1 MICLNKNIKLQDKYM
16 RIEDKDS
23 SMLDQLILEDT
34 GDLEEVV
41 IGLVGAIGSNIN
53 ILQNILKTE
62 LEDTFNIDVFVI
74 KISEDILKNHPNIK
88 SIEDYDL
95 TTKYKRINSLM
106 NLGNKLREFYGLD
119 YISLEVAAKIR
130 ELRKNY
136 NGSKK
141 RVAYIIDSLKHD
153 AEVVSLKKLY
163 GHTFFQISIFESE
176 KKRKDTLNN
185 SIGMTIEEAEKL
197 IKRDEKEDDKCGQRT
212 SVAFP
217 LADYFVK
224 FDDKSGI
231 HINNAINRF
240 LKLILGNAYITP
252 TFSEFATYMAF
263 MSSLRSSDL
272 SRQVGAVIAKDDNIL
287 SIGSNDV
294 PKFGGGIYIPTYNED
309 DGVISDDEHGRDYK
323 KGHDCNHF
331 QKNALVDSIYN
342 SIKIELND
350 ILSEDIPSQEKSLLK
365 IKSLIENS
373 EIKDITEY
381 GRMVHAEMDA
391 ILNCA
396 RSNNSTQGATLYV
409 TTFPCHN
416 CAKHIVAAGIK
427 EVMFVEPYPKSKAL
441 DFHDDSITLEK
452 GEANKLRF
460 KPFVGIG
467 PRNFA
472 NLFSL
477 SLGIGTELTRKN
489 SKGKSIENDW
499 CPKTAKLRIK
509 GNPSTYKAYETAAES
524 KINIIRNEVGR

>member
-1 MICLNKNIKLQDKYM
+1 MKNEKNI
-16 RIEDKDS
+16 
-23 SMLDQLILEDT
+23 SMLDELISEST
-34 GDLEEVV
+34 SDLEEVV
-41 IGLVGAIGSNIN
+41 IGIVGAIGSNIN
-53 ILQNILKTE
+53 VLQNILKTE
-62 LEDTFNIDVFVI
+62 LEDTFNFDVFVI
-74 KISEDILKNHPNIK
+74 KVSEDILKNHPNVT
-88 SIEDYDL
+88 SVDDYDL

-119 YISLEVAAKIR
+119 YISLEVAVKIR
-130 ELRKNY
+130 DLRKSY
-136 NGSKK
+136 TGSKK

-163 GHTFFQISIFESE
+163 GNTFFQISIFESE

-185 SIGMTIEEAEKL
+185 NIGMTVEEAEKL
-197 IKRDEKEDDKCGQRT
+197 IIRDEKEDEKWGQRT

-224 FDDKSGI
+224 FDDKTGV

-240 LKLILGNAYITP
+240 IKLILGNVYITP
-252 TFSEFATYMAF
+252 TFTEFATYMAF
-263 MSSLRSSDL
+263 MSGLRSSDL

-294 PKFGGGIYIPTYNED
+294 PKFGGGIYVPRYNEE
-309 DGVISDDEHGRDYK
+309 DGIISDDEHGRDYK
-323 KGHDCNHF
+323 QGYDCNHI
-331 QKNALVDSIYN
+331 QRNTLVDSIYN
-342 SIKIELND
+342 SIKIELKD
-350 ILSEDIPSQEKSLLK
+350 ILSEEIPNQKKLLLK
-365 IKSLIENS
+365 VKSLIANS

-416 CAKHIVAAGIK
+416 CAKHIVAAGIT

-441 DFHDDSITLEK
+441 DFHRDSITLEK
-452 GEANKLRF
+452 GEDNKLRF
-460 KPFVGIG
+460 KPFVGVG
-467 PRNFA
+467 PRNFT

-477 SLGIGTELTRKN
+477 SLGVGEELPRKDDQ
-489 SKGKSIENDW
+489 GKSIENNW
-499 CPKTAKLRIK
+499 KPTAAKLRIK
-509 GNPSTYKAYETAAES
+509 GNPSSYKVYEAAAEQ
-524 KINIIRNEVGR
+524 KIKKIKEDFGR